1 MDAVGEKKNKGRK
14 RPREGKD
21 SLLLLEL
28 PLQKLFILYI
38 VDGVDVAQETER
50 N

>member
-1 MDAVGEKKNKGRK
+1 MRTELAKKVCPRL
-14 RPREGKD
+14 RPEAELRNLGHTFWP
-21 SLLLLEL
+21 SL
-28 PLQKLFILYI
+28 YR

>member
-1 MDAVGEKKNKGRK
+1 MDAASQTK
-14 RPREGKD
+14 PRAWRQGKTATSD
-21 SLLLLEL
+21 VA
-28 PLQKLFILYI
+28 PQNVYR